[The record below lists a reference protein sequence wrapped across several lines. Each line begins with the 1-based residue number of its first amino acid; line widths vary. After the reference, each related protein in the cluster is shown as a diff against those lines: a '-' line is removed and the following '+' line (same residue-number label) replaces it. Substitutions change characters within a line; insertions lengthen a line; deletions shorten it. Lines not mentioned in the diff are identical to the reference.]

1 MPSLAVIIP
10 ALNAAALLPACLD
23 AVAGADTIVVV
34 DGGSSD
40 ATLATAAA
48 WRATLG
54 ATVVATLVESSKGRG
69 PQMAAGAAAAQTEW
83 LLFVHADTVLQP
95 GWYDEAS
102 AFMAAPRNTMRAAA
116 FRFALDEASP
126 QALRLERLVAWRCRW
141 LALPYGDQ
149 GLLISRAL
157 YEAVGGFRPLPIM
170 EDVDI
175 VRRIGRRRLVM
186 LQSRA
191 VTSAVRWRS
200 EGWWRRSVRNLSC
213 VALYGAGVP
222 PRLIAK
228 AYGA

>member
-10 ALNAAALLPACLD
+10 ALNAAARLPACLD
-23 AVAGADTIVVV
+23 AVVGADTVFVV

-48 WRATLG
+48 RRATVIEG
-54 ATVVATLVESSKGRG
+54 SKGRG
-69 PQMAAGAAAAQTEW
+69 LQLAAGAAYAQTEW

-95 GWYDEAS
+95 GWHDEAG
-102 AFMAAPRNTMRAAA
+102 AFMAAPQNRMRAAA
-116 FRFALDEASP
+116 FRFALDDASP

-157 YEAVGGFRPLPIM
+157 YDAIGGFRPLPIM

-175 VRRIGRRRLVM
+175 VRRIGRWRLVM
-186 LQSRA
+186 LQSGA
-191 VTSAVRWRS
+191 VTSAVRWRR
-200 EGWWRRSVRNLSC
+200 EGWWRRSLRNLSC
-213 VALYGAGVP
+213 LALYSAGVP
-222 PRLIAK
+222 PRLIVK